1 MDNLTGNISTLIKMV
16 SMTLAGYLV
25 AYLATKGCQIDE
37 KIVTELISTLLFF
50 ALSLIDSKYP
60 NTFAFLGNAPEPLE
74 TEEDLIND

>member
-25 AYLATKGCQIDE
+25 AYLATKGCQVDE
-37 KIVTELISTLLFF
+37 IIVTELISTLLFF

-60 NTFAFLGNAPEPLE
+60 NTFAFLGNAPKPLE
-74 TEEDLIND
+74 TNDENE